1 MTMSVGKVL
10 GLGSTIL
17 FVTGCQSWQYRDI
30 ESLPPTAAV
39 PETSEPGKVEVRYFD
54 GIGGTLVSDL
64 TATTQFPDNPD
75 VIAELTELRVPGS
88 RADNYGS
95 LVRGFITPPV
105 DGDYRFFV
113 SGDDETEL
121 WLSTS
126 DQPEDARTI
135 ASVPRYASPGFYEKY
150 SSQTSGLIQLS
161 ATNSYYFEIRHKE
174 GSGGDHFEVAWEGPG
189 LSQQIVNSA
198 YISSWAQSLTGGT
211 EVSGGESYSLGYRV
225 GFLDGSEGLSFNQT
239 FPPLDQDQDG
249 LYDNWEIVHGL
260 DPSDASDATSDPDQD
275 LLAAA
280 DEFLIGTAEGNPDS
294 DNDGIADGVE
304 YAYGLDPLDSA
315 DASGDLDNDGYT
327 NLEEYVAGTEL
338 KDADDSP
345 APAPAPEPE
354 PEPETTPE
362 TGEIAYVTGF
372 AGQYFSGT
380 NFERLLAVQVDE
392 TVDFNWGNG
401 APIPESPDDNF
412 SVRWSGIFTA
422 PHASG
427 TNDYEFS
434 VRTNDGVRLY
444 ANGELVINDWS
455 SHAPTT
461 FTYNRSMNSG
471 EELRLTI
478 EYYEGTGTAV
488 AQYSARNLSTN
499 SNVDTASTIISP
511 DMTQLAS
518 VDSDSDGIPDTWE
531 LQYGLNAW
539 VPDADSVNNDSG
551 ISNIEAYESR
561 LDPYT
566 LTNVSGD
573 SSQTTAPETSE
584 PAPTETAGTVTLTWT
599 APSTRMDGSSIALSE
614 IDYYVINYG
623 QNVTNLDQSVNVG
636 GGEDNYTF
644 SNLKSGT
651 WYFTI
656 RVVDTNGL
664 SSAPSEPVSAE
675 VP

>member
-1 MTMSVGKVL
+1 MSVGKVL
-10 GLGSTIL
+10 GLGCTIL
-17 FVTGCQSWQYRDI
+17 FVAGCQSWQYRDI

-260 DPSDASDATSDPDQD
+260 NPSDASDATSDPDQD

-539 VPDADSVNNDSG
+539 IPDADGVNNDSG
-551 ISNIEAYESR
+551 ISNIEAYESG

-584 PAPTETAGTVTLTWT
+584 PAPSETGGTVTLTWT

-623 QNVTNLDQSVNVG
+623 QDVANLDQSVNVG

>member
-10 GLGSTIL
+10 GLGCTIL

-39 PETSEPGKVEVRYFD
+39 PETSEPGQVEVRYYD
-54 GIGGTLVSDL
+54 NLLGTDI
-64 TATTQFPDNPD
+64 ATMTSAPKFPDNPD
-75 VIAELTELRVPGS
+75 EVGVLTSLEDPENRAE
-88 RADNYGS
+88 DYGS
-95 LVRGFITPPV
+95 YVRGFISPPAS
-105 DGDYRFFV
+105 GQYRFFL
-113 SGDDETEL
+113 SANDKAEF
-121 WLSTS
+121 WLSVSESPDDASLIALVPGWTS
-126 DQPEDARTI
+126 VNQFT
-135 ASVPRYASPGFYEKY
+135 KY
-150 SSQTSGLIQLS
+150 SSQTSSYVTLDSGQR
-161 ATNSYYFEIRHKE
+161 YYFEVLQKE
-174 GSGGDHFEVAWEGPG
+174 GSGSDHFAVAWEGPG
-189 LSQQIVNSA
+189 ISQQIVGSD
-198 YISSWAQSLTGGT
+198 YIYSWAQPTMDTGQSSQ
-211 EVSGGESYSLGYRV
+211 EAYNFGYRV
-225 GFLDGSEGLSFNQT
+225 GFVDGSEGLAFNPS

-260 DPSDASDATSDPDQD
+260 DPNNASDATSDPDQD
-275 LLAAA
+275 LLSAA

-294 DNDGIADGVE
+294 DNDGIPDGVE
-304 YAYGLDPLDSA
+304 YAYGLDPLDSG
-315 DASGDLDNDGYT
+315 DASQDLDNDGYT

-338 KDADDSP
+338 NQAGDSP

-354 PEPETTPE
+354 PAPE

-380 NFERLLAVQVDE
+380 NFERLLPVQVDE

-422 PHASG
+422 PHSSG

-461 FTYNRSMNSG
+461 FTYNRSMNAG

-499 SNVDTASTIISP
+499 SNVDTASTVVSP
-511 DMTQLAS
+511 DMTQMAS

-539 VPDADSVNNDSG
+539 VPDADGVNNDAG
-551 ISNIEAYESR
+551 ISNIEAYESG

-584 PAPTETAGTVTLTWT
+584 PAPSETGGTVTLTWT

-623 QNVTNLDQSVNVG
+623 QDVTNLSQSVNVG

-644 SNLKSGT
+644 SNLTSGL